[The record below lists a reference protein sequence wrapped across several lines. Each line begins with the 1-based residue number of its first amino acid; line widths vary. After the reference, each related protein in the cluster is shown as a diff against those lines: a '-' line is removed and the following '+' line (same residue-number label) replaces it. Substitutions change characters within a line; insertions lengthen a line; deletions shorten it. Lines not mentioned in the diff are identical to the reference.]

1 MVDNMKNIF
10 SFIIFLTV
18 VLITQVSFAEVK
30 LTQPVIDLI
39 KSNKFAIRFAVTS
52 ELDNSTQID
61 QNAMKYAKVH
71 DMKTVNTLVF
81 DGNNALTIT
90 EGFGSY
96 PELEMYGVPGKQHAS
111 FATLYSNGESY
122 LITEKGKG
130 ILYNAAFEPNVKN
143 IQQITHYVGANNK
156 QGTMAFDSAY
166 RQFVYYLLPLLPEMN
181 STTDL
186 QGNEVKLNNCTVFS
200 KIGEVNYGGKN
211 YQFEE
216 YKTPDGFPIP
226 MVTLYYFREGKLVKI
241 IQTAKRTELDAGEDW
256 EIAFGNKK
264 VNTGSLAIVEVL
276 EITDNFNSACF
287 QVPQGVK
294 VMDFESPF

>member
-1 MVDNMKNIF
+1 MKNIF

-61 QNAMKYAKVH
+61 QNAMKYMKDH
-71 DMKTVNTLVF
+71 DMRTVNTIVF
-81 DGNNALTIT
+81 DGNNALTVT
-90 EGFGSY
+90 ESYGNY
-96 PELEMYGVPGKQHAS
+96 PEMQMYGLPKQQHNS

-122 LITEKGKG
+122 VIMEKGNG
-130 ILYNAAFEPNVKN
+130 VLYNATFEPNVKN
-143 IQQITHYVGANNK
+143 IQQITHYVGTNNK
-156 QGTMAFDSAY
+156 QGTMAFDAAY

-181 STTDL
+181 SSTDL

-200 KIGEVNYGGKN
+200 KTGEANYGGQN

-216 YKTPDGFPIP
+216 YNTPDNYIAP
-226 MVTLYYFREGKLVKI
+226 MVTRYYFKDGKLVKI
-241 IQTAKRTELDAGEDW
+241 LQIGKRKEIDADVETKN
-256 EIAFGNKK
+256 AFGADKIK
-264 VNTGSLAIVEVL
+264 LGHLGIVDVL
-276 EITDNFNSACF
+276 EITNTFNPACL
-287 QVPQGVK
+287 QVPKGIK
-294 VMDFESPF
+294 IMDFTSPF

>member
-1 MVDNMKNIF
+1 MKNIF

-61 QNAMKYAKVH
+61 QNAMKYMKDH
-71 DMKTVNTLVF
+71 DMRTVNTIVF
-81 DGNNALTIT
+81 DGNNALTVT
-90 EGFGSY
+90 ESYGNY
-96 PELEMYGVPGKQHAS
+96 PEMQMYGLPKQQHNS

-122 LITEKGKG
+122 VIMEKGKG
-130 ILYNAAFEPNVKN
+130 VLYNATFEPNVKN
-143 IQQITHYVGANNK
+143 IQQITHYVGTNNK
-156 QGTMAFDSAY
+156 QGTMAFDAAY

-181 STTDL
+181 SSTDL

-200 KIGEVNYGGKN
+200 KTGEANYGGQN

-216 YKTPDGFPIP
+216 YKTPDNYIAP
-226 MVTLYYFREGKLVKI
+226 MVTRYYFKDGKLVKI
-241 IQTAKRTELDAGEDW
+241 LQIGKRKEIDADVETKN
-256 EIAFGNKK
+256 AFGADKIK
-264 VNTGSLAIVEVL
+264 LGHLGIVDVL
-276 EITDNFNSACF
+276 EITNTFNPACL
-287 QVPQGVK
+287 QVPKGIK
-294 VMDFESPF
+294 IMDFTSPF